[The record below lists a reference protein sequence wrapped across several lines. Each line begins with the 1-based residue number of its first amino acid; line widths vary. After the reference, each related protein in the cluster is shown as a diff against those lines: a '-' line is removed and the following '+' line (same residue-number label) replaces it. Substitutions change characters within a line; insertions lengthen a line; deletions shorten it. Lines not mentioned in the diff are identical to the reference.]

1 VLTTIP
7 AARFAA
13 AAPIERTRVVHTAP
27 RWNSIEDAHANPA
40 AVEASLA
47 ALLEL
52 VEESAP
58 EVAAHMERTARVG
71 RLFALE
77 LGLDGVLL
85 ELVVRT
91 ARVHDVGKL
100 AIPPWVLDK
109 PGPLTH
115 YERALME
122 AHSVIGQKIL
132 ERKPVLF
139 GLGGL
144 VRGTH
149 ERWDGNGYPDRLKG
163 SAIPLPSRIVAVC
176 DAFDAMTHPRAYRR
190 PVEMDTA
197 LEELQ
202 RGSGTQFDPGV
213 IATFCSVFDDSVDR
227 CAIRA

>member
-1 VLTTIP
+1 MEG
-7 AARFAA
+7 A
-13 AAPIERTRVVHTAP
+13 
-27 RWNSIEDAHANPA
+27 
-40 AVEASLA
+40 LA

-58 EVAAHMERTARVG
+58 DVAAHMERTARIA

-77 LGLDGVLL
+77 LDLGGQLL

-100 AIPPWVLDK
+100 AIPPWVLEK
-109 PGPLTH
+109 PGPLTQ

-132 ERKPVLF
+132 ERKPA
-139 GLGGL
+139 L
-144 VRGTH
+144 VRLGPLVRATH

-176 DAFDAMTHPRAYRR
+176 DAFDAMTQPARVPRAGQSIG
-190 PVEMDTA
+190 TA
-197 LEELQ
+197 LEELC
-202 RGSGTQFDPGV
+202 RGAGTQFDPGV
-213 IATFCSVFDDSVDR
+213 IETFLCVFDDSVDR
-227 CAIRA
+227 CADEA

>member
-1 VLTTIP
+1 
-7 AARFAA
+7 
-13 AAPIERTRVVHTAP
+13 VVHQAP
-27 RWNSIEDAHANPA
+27 RWNSIEDAQSSPGAM
-40 AVEASLA
+40 EASLA

-58 EVAAHMERTARVG
+58 KVAGHMERTARVA

-77 LGLDGVLL
+77 LGLDGPLL
-85 ELVVRT
+85 EVVVRT

-100 AIPPWVLDK
+100 AIPPWVLEK

-132 ERKPVLF
+132 ERKPVLVR
-139 GLGGL
+139 LGAL
-144 VRGTH
+144 VRATH

-176 DAFDAMTHPRAYRR
+176 DAFDAMTHPRAYRGR
-190 PVEMDTA
+190 VNMDTA
-197 LEELQ
+197 LEELC

-213 IATFCSVFDDSVDR
+213 IETFLSVFDDSVDR
-227 CAIRA
+227 YANRA